1 MLGVGGG
8 PWDVGAVIILSARNF
23 KGRHDIC
30 YGHPSVDL
38 LIHMESWKKD
48 RNYITI
54 ETMLKNISCKISA
67 IISDIFMT
75 MFIMTVKSML
85 QTTGVNSQCRHH

>member
-38 LIHMESWKKD
+38 LINMESWKKD

-54 ETMLKNISCKISA
+54 ETMFKNIY
-67 IISDIFMT
+67 IFMT
-75 MFIMTVKSML
+75 LFIMTVKSML